1 MLTIDLSAIQNNWLR
16 LASMTSASVAGVI
29 KANAYGLGAKE
40 VGTALY
46 AAGCK
51 EFFLATYDEALDA
64 RSFLPSDAVIYML
77 GGLRCV
83 DLAELH
89 NERIIPVLCSG
100 FDIEQ
105 WLKLKKINSSV
116 CQPALKINTGMNRF
130 GIDSLEFSNLCADI
144 KQITALRPALIMS
157 HLACADD
164 ERHDKN
170 TEQLNK
176 FLISVEQIRKKLP
189 HIRASLANSSG
200 IFLGNAWHFD
210 LVRPGAALY
219 GLNPAPLQ
227 QNPMSQV
234 LKLLLPIRQIRTLSL
249 SESVGYGATA
259 TLPVGAKLAVVS
271 GGYADGLHRTLGA
284 QPAGILY
291 GHRVNVVGR
300 ISMDSMI
307 FDISAVSASEEEL
320 MNSSIE
326 VIGEQLPL
334 DEHIQANQQNL
345 GYEVLTSLGDRFKR
359 SYIGGDL

>member
-16 LASMTSASVAGVI
+16 LASMTRASVAGVI

-40 VGTALY
+40 VGMALY
-46 AAGCK
+46 TAGCR
-51 EFFLATYDEALDA
+51 EFFLATFDEAVVA
-64 RSFLPSDAVIYML
+64 RSFLPPDAVIYML
-77 GGLRCV
+77 GGLRGV
-83 DLAELH
+83 DLEGLH
-89 NERIIPVLCSG
+89 NQQIIPVLCSG

-105 WLKLKKINSSV
+105 WLKLKKINPSV
-116 CQPALKINTGMNRF
+116 FQPTLKINTGMNRF
-130 GIDSLEFSNLCADI
+130 GIDGIELSSLCANI
-144 KQITALRPALIMS
+144 EQITALNPALIVS

-164 ERHDKN
+164 EHHSKN
-170 TEQLNK
+170 AEQLNK
-176 FLISVEQIRKKLP
+176 FLISVVQIREKLP
-189 HIRASLANSSG
+189 RIRASLANSSG
-200 IFLGNAWHFD
+200 IFLGKSWHFD

-219 GLNPAPLQ
+219 GLNPMPLQ

-234 LKLLLPIRQIRTLSL
+234 LKLALPIRQIRTLSV

-259 TLPVGAKLAVVS
+259 NLPVGARLAVVS

-284 QPAGILY
+284 QPTGILY

-307 FDISAVSASEEEL
+307 FDISSVLASEEEL
-320 MNSSIE
+320 MNSTIE

-334 DEHIQANQQNL
+334 DGVMQANRQSL

-359 SYIGGDL
+359 SYVGGDL